1 MKYDEMTIITITF
14 HLQLDNLMTYVNNSN
29 AHCSIKAHAYDD
41 QQTYNIVTTQSTHKY
56 FSHHQA
62 ILVLEA
68 YVSLLI
74 FFSLLLTKLMA

>member
-1 MKYDEMTIITITF
+1 MTIITITF

-29 AHCSIKAHAYDD
+29 AHCSIKAYAYD
-41 QQTYNIVTTQSTHKY
+41 QQTYNVVTTQSTHKY

-68 YVSLLI
+68 YVSLFKKI
-74 FFSLLLTKLMA
+74 SLLLTKLMA